1 MDTTLSRATLVIG
14 GGGFIGAHL
23 VPLLL
28 ASGRR
33 VTVLGRSDK
42 PRLTLPAGALYIKGD
57 FGDVELLRDLLA
69 AQDEVV
75 HLAYATVPN
84 TSYDNPLDDLFE
96 NLPPTVQLFAL
107 SAELGLRLVLAS
119 SGGTVYGE
127 AMTSPITEDHP
138 THPISP
144 YGVTKLTLEKYAHLY
159 AVTHGLEMV
168 CVRPA
173 NAYGEG
179 QRPFT
184 GQGFIA
190 TAMASSMRGE
200 PVHIFG
206 VHGTVRDY
214 IHVHDIAAGIL
225 AALEQGESGA
235 TYNLGSAIGRSNL
248 DVVKAMEPLL
258 AEIGCRAETT
268 HEPER
273 PFDVRVNVLDSKR
286 LTTRTGWRPS
296 VDFRIGLRRVR
307 DWLMQDG
314 SGVEPLE
321 TSSRKL

>member
-1 MDTTLSRATLVIG
+1 MGEVVSRDTLLVG

-33 VTVLGRSDK
+33 VTVIGRSAQ
-42 PRLTLPAGALYIKGD
+42 PRSALPDGVRYVAGNFADSETIRQ
-57 FGDVELLRDLLA
+57 LLSTHA
-69 AQDEVV
+69 EVV

-84 TSYDNPLDDLFE
+84 TSYDNPLGDLLE

-107 SAELGLRLVLAS
+107 AAELGLRLVLVS

-127 AMTSPITEDHP
+127 ATTLPITEAHA
-138 THPISP
+138 TNPISP
-144 YGVTKLTLEKYAHLY
+144 YGVTKLTLEKYARLY
-159 AVTHGLEMV
+159 FATHGLDVV

-190 TAMASSMRGE
+190 TAMASSLRGE

-206 VHGTVRDY
+206 ARGTVRDY
-214 IHVHDIAAGIL
+214 IHVHDIAMGIQ
-225 AALEQGESGA
+225 AALERGDAGGV
-235 TYNLGSAIGRSNL
+235 YNLGSGIGRSNL
-248 DVVKAMEPLL
+248 DVVEAMMPLL
-258 AEIGCRAETT
+258 NEIGCAVRTV

-273 PFDVRVNVLDSKR
+273 PFDVRANVLDSGR
-286 LTTRTGWRPS
+286 LAVRTGWRPS
-296 VDFRIGLRRVR
+296 MDFADGLCRTR
-307 DWLMQDG
+307 DWLVGQDG
-314 SGVEPLE
+314 
-321 TSSRKL
+321 